1 MKLSKSSM
9 DRFYELFKEKG
20 VKKSIAKDEILK
32 LIKFVKDLPEDIVL
46 YRIIFVDDEGLIN
59 KEKPGTHY
67 SMDKLELLK
76 NHYTTIGTSEFGK
89 DCYLITVLANKDLV
103 DVERT
108 VANNI
113 LHPDEKEVTLKKGGE
128 GIKYIKHEKINE

>member
-20 VKKSIAKDEILK
+20 VKKSVAKDEIL
-32 LIKFVKDLPEDIVL
+32 DLMEDK
-46 YRIIFVDDEGLIN
+46 IN

-67 SMDKLELLK
+67 SMDKDELLK

-89 DCYLITVLANKDLV
+89 ECFLITVLADKNLV

-108 VANNI
+108 IANNI
-113 LHPDEKEVTLKKGGE
+113 LHPDEKEVTLKKGGK
-128 GIKYIKHEKINE
+128 GIKYLKHERINE